1 MEVSSSARKK
11 WAGWDGLWGGSSNS
25 EILFYEIYANAFEE
39 QIKDF
44 QCPIF
49 PHLIH

>member
-1 MEVSSSARKK
+1 MAFEV
-11 WAGWDGLWGGSSNS
+11 GLPTQK
-25 EILFYEIYANAFEE
+25 FYFMRFMQMPEE